1 MNARVQTYLTEQ
13 LAFTGLALLHYEM
26 AWRMRPDLWTSLA
39 SAREDLTDAGP
50 KLTSFIEERAGARL
64 FEVRFGGDRRISVI
78 AFTSD
83 KLAERVTWLTG
94 FKVLGV
100 QLAALGKVIHLQGG

>member
-13 LAFTGLALLHYEM
+13 LAFTGLAILHYET
-26 AWRMRPDLWTSLA
+26 AFRMRPDLWTSLT

-64 FEVRFGGDRRISVI
+64 FEV
-78 AFTSD
+78 
-83 KLAERVTWLTG
+83 
-94 FKVLGV
+94 LGV
-100 QLAALGKVIHLQGG
+100 QLAALGKVINLRGV